1 MSMTTSRDD
10 AEITDQ
16 AGKAAARTMTDEEL
30 RAQAVSFAFGNA
42 SFDNHLVTRE
52 MVERAYDNAAA
63 RAAAF
68 ELSRDR
74 GDESDDA

>member
-10 AEITDQ
+10 AEITDL
-16 AGKAAARTMTDEEL
+16 AGKAR
-30 RAQAVSFAFGNA
+30 GNA
-42 SFDNHLVTRE
+42 SFGNLPVTRG
-52 MVERAYDNAAA
+52 MVGGACDPAAA
-63 RAAAF
+63 REAAF